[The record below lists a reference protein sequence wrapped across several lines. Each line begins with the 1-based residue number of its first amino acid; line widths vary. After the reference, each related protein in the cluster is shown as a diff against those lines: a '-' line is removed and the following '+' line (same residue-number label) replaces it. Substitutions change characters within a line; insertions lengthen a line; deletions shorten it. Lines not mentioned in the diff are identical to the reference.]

1 MSSSCPV
8 SYSQIEDLAGKNI
21 TADDELKWPCELRV
35 FWIDILPF
43 VELVRGLLSYGTSII
58 VALGLIFNA
67 ISFIVLTRKHM
78 RKSTTNMYL
87 SVLAV
92 YDCLSLT
99 LNFMIGVLRGQNPNT
114 VNKDF
119 Q

>member
-21 TADDELKWPCELRV
+21 TADDELKWPCALRV

-58 VALGLIFNA
+58 VALGLID
-67 ISFIVLTRKHM
+67 
-78 RKSTTNMYL
+78 L
-87 SVLAV
+87 SVGLPFFHPIQFTQCQIQELEA
-92 YDCLSLT
+92 YIFPHSFSL
-99 LNFMIGVLRGQNPNT
+99 
-114 VNKDF
+114 
-119 Q
+119 